1 MKAILYDMHIVT
13 DIAHGWTDIIKEV
26 CVKDLGLFVNEES
39 AFLLSTHSEIDF
51 RLASAQNKQEIEID
65 AELVERMLL
74 TNAEFNRAYKNL
86 VKRGRNK
93 GKRQLRKSTIYNCK
107 IIQTAHLLF
116 AEHIDKFIEYR
127 HKPVEKLPVLIGSL

>member
-74 TNAEFNRAYKNL
+74 TNAEFNRAYKNKKES
-86 VKRGRNK
+86 KRDIMMSIFK
-93 GKRQLRKSTIYNCK
+93 GK
-107 IIQTAHLLF
+107 
-116 AEHIDKFIEYR
+116 
-127 HKPVEKLPVLIGSL
+127 